1 MVLEAPNVWAH
12 RPTGWQV
19 YLSGE
24 AVALVVGVRRV
35 GRQNAMNTVVW
46 TEVVVLAAAAVVGA
60 LLGGW
65 LVAPPW
71 QAG

>member
-24 AVALVVGVRRV
+24 AVALFVGVRRV
-35 GRQNAMNTVVW
+35 GRQDAMNTGVW

-60 LLGGW
+60 QLGVW
-65 LVAPPW
+65 LIAPLW